1 MKPINK
7 NNKPVSVSTKD
18 QFNYIEYAKAYNE
31 SLTDIDPAFTK
42 INPTNRKLVVKCLT
56 SPQPIQMRVRT
67 NESTNATQAI
77 LHPEPLM
84 PIGVVVSVDPATDYK
99 VGDFVQFPINY
110 VISQESLN
118 VPNKY
123 IMPFSDQTY
132 GYVILDSHSI
142 QCKLTEL
149 PKFDYPTIS
158 LETNDEN

>member
-1 MKPINK
+1 MKPVK
-7 NNKPVSVSTKD
+7 SNNKPVSVSNKD
-18 QFNYIEYAKAYNE
+18 QFNYISFAKEYNE
-31 SLTDIDPAFTK
+31 TLTTIDSSFDK
-42 INPTNRKLVVKCLT
+42 VLPTNRKLIVKCLT
-56 SPQPIQMRVRT
+56 SPQPIQMQMRS
-67 NESTNATQAI
+67 NESTNSMRAI

-84 PIGVVVSVDPATDYK
+84 PIGVVVSADSATDYK

-123 IMPFSDQTY
+123 IMPSSDMTY

-149 PKFDYPTIS
+149 PTFDYPTIE
-158 LETNDEN
+158 LEANDEN